1 MENFESK
8 PDESSKTA
16 PTNQPKAG
24 LSIVGLLTRQELA
37 TRWNCCTH
45 TIARRKDLKT
55 VRLGP
60 RLVRYRLT
68 DIEAIEAAASG
79 GMEGAE

>member
-16 PTNQPKAG
+16 TTNQPKA
-24 LSIVGLLTRQELA
+24 GLLTRQELA

-45 TIARRKDLKT
+45 TIARRKDLKP

-68 DIEAIEAAASG
+68 DIETIEAAALG
-79 GMEGAE
+79 GMEGAK